1 MIDRTGIVWSSSDW
15 PVPPKVPVVPNAVT
29 SFCHGCWKP
38 VPSGSRHCENCL
50 NRRPPGGWLRETF
63 AGRTIGGG
71 KYQIVEPFGA
81 GGFGVTARAL
91 QHVDGR
97 CLGPVVL
104 KFPSRAPDELDH
116 EMFFS
121 EAAILRTVC
130 HPNMVTLHE
139 AFIEHGS
146 PVLVME
152 HVSGGRLYEAVR
164 AATRAR
170 RLSLG
175 FVLRTS
181 LQVAKALE
189 ALHEAGVIH
198 GDIKPTNIA
207 LLPWLEAE
215 PDFARILDFGIAG
228 LAQRTETGRATGEGT
243 LGFVAPEQLAGRP
256 SVRSDV
262 FSFGVMLY
270 WMLTS
275 ALPYQ
280 PDEFLDVEGL
290 TGRHLPAFPP
300 GVPPALGELV
310 RWCLEL
316 EEAKRCPV
324 PPVEQIQSLLRTVD
338 TATDPGSAIDQ
349 QEILKLARET
359 MTAAGLS
366 QGEAEKTALYRRS
379 HELFLQAQTFGPLP
393 AAVRNAAHRAEENAK
408 RHAAAA
414 TSAHAIPLV
423 GLWKKLRRDNP

>member
-1 MIDRTGIVWSSSDW
+1 LPGYAE
-15 PVPPKVPVVPNAVT
+15 VPVVPNAVT

-38 VPSGSRHCENCL
+38 VPSGGRHCDNCL

-63 AGRTIGGG
+63 AGKTVGGG
-71 KYQIVEPFGA
+71 KYRIVEPFGA
-81 GGFGVTARAL
+81 GGFGVTAKAM
-91 QHVDGR
+91 QYVEGA

-104 KFPSRAPDELDH
+104 KFPARPPEEFDH
-116 EMFFS
+116 DAFFT
-121 EAAILRTVC
+121 EAAVLRMVC
-130 HPNMVTLHE
+130 HPNIVTLHE
-139 AFIEHGS
+139 AFIDHGS
-146 PVLVME
+146 PFLVME
-152 HVSGGRLYEAVR
+152 HVSGGRLYDAVR

-181 LQVAKALE
+181 LQVAKAIQ
-189 ALHEAGVIH
+189 ALHEVGVVH

-207 LLPWLEAE
+207 LVPWLEAE
-215 PDFARILDFGIAG
+215 PDFARLLDFGIAG
-228 LAQRTETGRATGEGT
+228 LSQRTDTSRVTGEGT
-243 LGFVAPEQLAGRP
+243 LGFAAPEQLAGKP

-270 WMLTS
+270 WMLTA

-290 TGRHLPAFPP
+290 TGRSLPAFPR

-324 PPVEQIQSLLRTVD
+324 PPVEQIQTLLKTVD
-338 TATDPGSAIDQ
+338 TAGDPGSATDQ
-349 QEILKLARET
+349 QEILKLAREAL
-359 MTAAGLS
+359 TAAGLS
-366 QGEAEKTALYRRS
+366 QGEAEKSALYRRS
-379 HELFLQAQTFGPLP
+379 HELFLQAQTLGPLP
-393 AAVRNAAHRAEENAK
+393 AAVHNAAHRAEENAK
-408 RHAAAA
+408 RHAAIAA
-414 TSAHAIPLV
+414 GTHAIPLV
-423 GLWKKLRRDNP
+423 GLWKKLRRANS